1 MKNYRKYWMI
11 WILCVL
17 LCAGVQGQSLSLDSC
32 LTLALEHDAS
42 VRNAEMNVEMAR
54 LVKKQAFTKYF
65 PNISGVALGY
75 YSLNPL
81 VEFDIDDIDNAAA
94 RQWLHNYYMQYGHAM
109 GLPESISFA
118 EKGVSVGATL
128 VQPVFMGGQI
138 AHGNQLARVGVEAA
152 ELQCDLKEQEVLLQ
166 TEQSYW
172 LVVSLKAK
180 RQTVLTALAYLDTLY
195 RDAEGAQ
202 AAGLLTRNEVLKVS
216 LKRTEMQSNLLR
228 IQNGIQ
234 LAQRALCQM
243 IGVPYT
249 DDIELTDTLAE
260 EMMSPD
266 YLFADPETSVSQR
279 LETRLLDLQIDAA
292 RLQRKMVIGEALPHL
307 MVGAGFAYGNLIFE
321 DYASNGLVF
330 ASLQVPLTGWWENAY
345 KQKEAALKVQLAQ
358 RDYADLTEKM
368 ALETRQAWNTLE
380 ERYAQLDLAEKM
392 VEEASANLETTRQ
405 NYEAGLLPVS
415 DLLEAQALLCQALD
429 QQVDFRIDYK
439 MAVSRYQQLT
449 R

>member
-1 MKNYRKYWMI
+1 
-11 WILCVL
+11 
-17 LCAGVQGQSLSLDSC
+17 
-32 LTLALEHDAS
+32 
-42 VRNAEMNVEMAR
+42 VEMAR

-94 RQWLHNYYMQYGHAM
+94 RQWLHNFYMQYGHAM

-180 RQTVLTALAYLDTLY
+180 RQTVISALAFLDTLY

-202 AAGLLTRNEVLKVS
+202 SAGLLTRNEVLKVS

-243 IGVPYT
+243 IGIPYA
-249 DDIELTDTLAE
+249 DDIELTDTLAAG
-260 EMMSPD
+260 MQSPD
-266 YLFADPETSVSQR
+266 GLFADPESAVSKR

-292 RLQRKMVIGEALPHL
+292 RLQRKMVVGEALPHL

-345 KQKEAALKVQLAQ
+345 KQKEATLKLQSAQ

-368 ALETRQAWNTLE
+368 ALETRQAWNTLV

-415 DLLEAQALLCQALD
+415 DLLEAQALYCQALD

-439 MAVSRYQQLT
+439 MASSRYQQLVK
-449 R
+449 